1 MGQYYRPVILKHT
14 WKKNEKPVAATL
26 LCYDYEVGAFGIGA
40 KLMEHSY
47 VGNDLV
53 EDMVALLGTKF
64 KGYPF
69 VWVGDYADA
78 VEINGKGVDLYNLA
92 GKFIYEDYNG
102 ESVKK
107 RTTYKNLWASKDW
120 YVHDFKYLVNYTKKE
135 YCVIPPKSETDYV
148 VHPLPLL
155 TSSGNGRGGGDYG
168 INDPR
173 VGRWAFDKIGATN
186 DSGELEGFTEID
198 GKFKLDC

>member
-1 MGQYYRPVILKHT
+1 MGQYFKPVILKHT

-26 LCYDYEVGAFGIGA
+26 LCYDYKVDGFMIGA

-53 EDMVALLGTKF
+53 EDMVALLGTRF

-69 VWVGDYADA
+69 VWVGDYADE
-78 VEINGKGVDLYNLA
+78 VEVNGKSVDLHTLA
-92 GKFIYEDYNG
+92 DEFIYADYHG
-102 ESVKK
+102 VSDEKSAAYKK
-107 RTTYKNLWASKDW
+107 LWASKDW

-155 TSSGNGRGGGDYG
+155 TSSGNGRGGGDYRIEDSRIG
-168 INDPR
+168 T
-173 VGRWAFDKIGATN
+173 WAFDKIGATN

-198 GKFKLDC
+198 GKFELD